1 MRRNER
7 GTKKREKEITKR
19 GINRENNKQ
28 LVYTDFTSR
37 LRISGSFRGFVVF
50 SLLHK
55 NPFYVLLFEVPHTQ
69 KKKNEKKNEKKNHDE
84 NYESLSFCVNRF
96 GLVFVAEKNEV
107 KEVK

>member
-28 LVYTDFTSR
+28 LVYTDFTSPR

-55 NPFYVLLFEVPHTQ
+55 NPFYVLLFEVPHTKKRKTRKKT
-69 KKKNEKKNEKKNHDE
+69 KKKIMMKTMKV
-84 NYESLSFCVNRF
+84 FRF
-96 GLVFVAEKNEV
+96 A
-107 KEVK
+107 